1 MAAKMAVGAAPWKSR
16 LLVAV
21 SVPALGVPFLQ
32 TVKAGSIKVHPRE
45 LEIYDEPVEISQV
58 KPDED
63 KVSAFEEKVS
73 IARRFVWGWTSKVKN
88 SVEETRRT
96 FSSVEERSL
105 EFVQLL
111 HTDRQFQMKVGGIT
125 ASVLAGALLAGR
137 GRRPI
142 RRIFFSSV
150 LGTTAAAICYPKEAV
165 LITQTNYHRLKT
177 FVIEQ
182 WEEHNKRQAE
192 RAVKEELKTSVDET
206 KTSTAEVKAE
216 TASVD
221 EVKEEGASNQ
231 EIIEKQ
237 ETQETNAEPPVVS
250 TENTSKGSFWSKI
263 PFFDKF
269 MGAKPSEADE
279 VKSVKVVESVD
290 KTGSSKDQVIVQ
302 EKTSSDV
309 PKPEGDTGQSNPEDK
324 DMYST
329 RS

>member
-1 MAAKMAVGAAPWKSR
+1 MWFQRKFQ
-16 LLVAV
+16 LHL
-21 SVPALGVPFLQ
+21 PALYVPLCTLYMLFVISLNIF
-32 TVKAGSIKVHPRE
+32 SIFFFGI
-45 LEIYDEPVEISQV
+45 LFTAMDYY
-58 KPDED
+58 
-63 KVSAFEEKVS
+63 
-73 IARRFVWGWTSKVKN
+73 FVPG
-88 SVEETRRT
+88 
-96 FSSVEERSL
+96 
-105 EFVQLL
+105 
-111 HTDRQFQMKVGGIT
+111 
-125 ASVLAGALLAGR
+125 
-137 GRRPI
+137 RPI

-150 LGTTAAAICYPKEAV
+150 LGTIAAAICYPKEAV
-165 LITQTNYHRLKT
+165 LITQTNYHRLKS

-182 WEEHNKRQAE
+182 WEKHNKRQAE

-206 KTSTAEVKAE
+206 KTLEGQKTSTAEVKSE

-231 EIIEKQ
+231 KEIIEKQ
-237 ETQETNAEPPVVS
+237 ETQETNAEPVVVS

-263 PFFDKF
+263 PFVDKF

>member
-1 MAAKMAVGAAPWKSR
+1 MMTTFRQFTSHVH
-16 LLVAV
+16 
-21 SVPALGVPFLQ
+21 VPLSTRKQICGF
-32 TVKAGSIKVHPRE
+32 R
-45 LEIYDEPVEISQV
+45 EISASLASLICPSV
-58 KPDED
+58 YSVHVICNFFHYFFHFFFWILLTAIDYY
-63 KVSAFEEKVS
+63 
-73 IARRFVWGWTSKVKN
+73 FVPG
-88 SVEETRRT
+88 
-96 FSSVEERSL
+96 
-105 EFVQLL
+105 
-111 HTDRQFQMKVGGIT
+111 
-125 ASVLAGALLAGR
+125 
-137 GRRPI
+137 RPI

-150 LGTTAAAICYPKEAV
+150 LGATAAAICYPKEAV

-182 WEEHNKRQAE
+182 REKHSKRQAE

-221 EVKEEGASNQ
+221 EVKGEGASNQ
-231 EIIEKQ
+231 EIIDKQ

-250 TENTSKGSFWSKI
+250 TENTSNGSFWSKI

-290 KTGSSKDQVIVQ
+290 MTGSSKDQVIVQ

>member
-1 MAAKMAVGAAPWKSR
+1 MVNCEEVQHSCQSAKNSR
-16 LLVAV
+16 ATLYNLIRSSACRTIFTLMMTTFRQFTSHVH
-21 SVPALGVPFLQ
+21 VPLSTRKQICGF
-32 TVKAGSIKVHPRE
+32 R
-45 LEIYDEPVEISQV
+45 EISASLASLICPSV
-58 KPDED
+58 YSVHVICNFSHYFFWILLTAMDYY
-63 KVSAFEEKVS
+63 
-73 IARRFVWGWTSKVKN
+73 FVPG
-88 SVEETRRT
+88 
-96 FSSVEERSL
+96 
-105 EFVQLL
+105 
-111 HTDRQFQMKVGGIT
+111 
-125 ASVLAGALLAGR
+125 
-137 GRRPI
+137 RPI

-182 WEEHNKRQAE
+182 WEKHNKRQAE

-206 KTSTAEVKAE
+206 KTSTVEVKAE

-221 EVKEEGASNQ
+221 DVKEGASNQ
-231 EIIEKQ
+231 KEIIEKQ

-263 PFFDKF
+263 PFVDKF

>member
-1 MAAKMAVGAAPWKSR
+1 MCMCHS
-16 LLVAV
+16 
-21 SVPALGVPFLQ
+21 
-32 TVKAGSIKVHPRE
+32 TRE
-45 LEIYDEPVEISQV
+45 QICGFREISASLASLICPSV
-58 KPDED
+58 Y
-63 KVSAFEEKVS
+63 
-73 IARRFVWGWTSKVKN
+73 FVHVICN
-88 SVEETRRT
+88 
-96 FSSVEERSL
+96 FSHYFFHFFWIL
-105 EFVQLL
+105 LTAMDYYFVP
-111 HTDRQFQMKVGGIT
+111 G
-125 ASVLAGALLAGR
+125 
-137 GRRPI
+137 RPI

-182 WEEHNKRQAE
+182 WEKHNKRQAE

-206 KTSTAEVKAE
+206 KTLESQKTSTAEEVKAE

-221 EVKEEGASNQ
+221 DVKEGASNQ
-231 EIIEKQ
+231 KEIIEKQ

-269 MGAKPSEADE
+269 MGAKPIEADE
-279 VKSVKVVESVD
+279 VKLVKVVESVD

>member
-1 MAAKMAVGAAPWKSR
+1 MCMCHS
-16 LLVAV
+16 
-21 SVPALGVPFLQ
+21 
-32 TVKAGSIKVHPRE
+32 TRE
-45 LEIYDEPVEISQV
+45 QICGFREISASLASLICPSV
-58 KPDED
+58 Y
-63 KVSAFEEKVS
+63 
-73 IARRFVWGWTSKVKN
+73 FVHVICN
-88 SVEETRRT
+88 
-96 FSSVEERSL
+96 FSHYFFHFFWIL
-105 EFVQLL
+105 LTAMDYYFVP
-111 HTDRQFQMKVGGIT
+111 G
-125 ASVLAGALLAGR
+125 
-137 GRRPI
+137 RPI

-182 WEEHNKRQAE
+182 WEKHNKRQAE

-206 KTSTAEVKAE
+206 KTLESQKTSTAEEVKAE

-221 EVKEEGASNQ
+221 DVKEGASNQ
-231 EIIEKQ
+231 KEIIEKQ

-263 PFFDKF
+263 PFVDKF

>member
-1 MAAKMAVGAAPWKSR
+1 MCMCHSPPGSKYVVSEKFQLHLPALYVPLCTLYMLFVISLIIFSIFFWI
-16 LLVAV
+16 LLTAMDYYF
-21 SVPALGVPFLQ
+21 VPA
-32 TVKAGSIKVHPRE
+32 
-45 LEIYDEPVEISQV
+45 
-58 KPDED
+58 
-63 KVSAFEEKVS
+63 
-73 IARRFVWGWTSKVKN
+73 
-88 SVEETRRT
+88 
-96 FSSVEERSL
+96 
-105 EFVQLL
+105 
-111 HTDRQFQMKVGGIT
+111 
-125 ASVLAGALLAGR
+125 
-137 GRRPI
+137 RPI

-182 WEEHNKRQAE
+182 WENHNKRQAE

-206 KTSTAEVKAE
+206 KTLEGQKTSTAEVKAE

-221 EVKEEGASNQ
+221 EVKGEGASNQ
-231 EIIEKQ
+231 EIIGKQ
-237 ETQETNAEPPVVS
+237 ETQETNAEPLVVS

-263 PFFDKF
+263 PFFNKF

-302 EKTSSDV
+302 EKTSSNV

>member
-1 MAAKMAVGAAPWKSR
+1 MCMCHSPPGSKYVVSEKISASLASLICPSMYSVHFICNFSHYFFHFFFWI
-16 LLVAV
+16 LLTAMDYYF
-21 SVPALGVPFLQ
+21 VPG
-32 TVKAGSIKVHPRE
+32 
-45 LEIYDEPVEISQV
+45 
-58 KPDED
+58 
-63 KVSAFEEKVS
+63 
-73 IARRFVWGWTSKVKN
+73 
-88 SVEETRRT
+88 
-96 FSSVEERSL
+96 
-105 EFVQLL
+105 
-111 HTDRQFQMKVGGIT
+111 
-125 ASVLAGALLAGR
+125 
-137 GRRPI
+137 RPI

-182 WEEHNKRQAE
+182 WEKHNKRQAE

-221 EVKEEGASNQ
+221 EVKEEGAPNQ
-231 EIIEKQ
+231 KEIIEKQ
-237 ETQETNAEPPVVS
+237 ETEETNAEPLVVS

-263 PFFDKF
+263 PFVDKF
-269 MGAKPSEADE
+269 MGAKPSEANE

>member
-1 MAAKMAVGAAPWKSR
+1 MWFQRKFQ
-16 LLVAV
+16 LHL
-21 SVPALGVPFLQ
+21 PALYVPLCTLYMLFVISLNIF
-32 TVKAGSIKVHPRE
+32 SIFFFGI
-45 LEIYDEPVEISQV
+45 LLTAMDYY
-58 KPDED
+58 
-63 KVSAFEEKVS
+63 
-73 IARRFVWGWTSKVKN
+73 FVPG
-88 SVEETRRT
+88 
-96 FSSVEERSL
+96 
-105 EFVQLL
+105 
-111 HTDRQFQMKVGGIT
+111 
-125 ASVLAGALLAGR
+125 
-137 GRRPI
+137 RPI

-182 WEEHNKRQAE
+182 WEKHNKRQAE

-206 KTSTAEVKAE
+206 KTLEGQKTSTAEVKAE

-231 EIIEKQ
+231 EIIERQ

-269 MGAKPSEADE
+269 MGAKPSGADE
-279 VKSVKVVESVD
+279 VKSVKEVESVD

-302 EKTSSDV
+302 EKTSSNV

>member
-1 MAAKMAVGAAPWKSR
+1 MAVGVAPWKSR

-32 TVKAGSIKVHPRE
+32 TVKAGSMKVHPRE

-125 ASVLAGALLAGR
+125 ASVFAGALLAGR

-182 WEEHNKRQAE
+182 WEKHNKQQAE

-231 EIIEKQ
+231 KEIIEKQ
-237 ETQETNAEPPVVS
+237 ETEETNAEPPVVS

-263 PFFDKF
+263 PFVDKF

>member
-1 MAAKMAVGAAPWKSR
+1 MCMCHSPPGSKYV
-16 LLVAV
+16 V
-21 SVPALGVPFLQ
+21 SEKFQLHLPALYVPLCTLYMSF
-32 TVKAGSIKVHPRE
+32 V
-45 LEIYDEPVEISQV
+45 ISFIIFFIFFFWILLTAI
-58 KPDED
+58 DYY
-63 KVSAFEEKVS
+63 
-73 IARRFVWGWTSKVKN
+73 FVP
-88 SVEETRRT
+88 
-96 FSSVEERSL
+96 
-105 EFVQLL
+105 
-111 HTDRQFQMKVGGIT
+111 
-125 ASVLAGALLAGR
+125 
-137 GRRPI
+137 GRRI

-182 WEEHNKRQAE
+182 WEKHNKRQAE

-231 EIIEKQ
+231 KEIIEKQ
-237 ETQETNAEPPVVS
+237 ETEETNAEPPVVS

-269 MGAKPSEADE
+269 MGAKPSGADE

-302 EKTSSDV
+302 EKTSSNV

>member
-1 MAAKMAVGAAPWKSR
+1 MWFQRKFQ
-16 LLVAV
+16 LHL
-21 SVPALGVPFLQ
+21 PALYVPLCTLYMIFVISLNIF
-32 TVKAGSIKVHPRE
+32 SIFFFGI
-45 LEIYDEPVEISQV
+45 LLTAMDYY
-58 KPDED
+58 
-63 KVSAFEEKVS
+63 
-73 IARRFVWGWTSKVKN
+73 FVPG
-88 SVEETRRT
+88 
-96 FSSVEERSL
+96 
-105 EFVQLL
+105 
-111 HTDRQFQMKVGGIT
+111 
-125 ASVLAGALLAGR
+125 
-137 GRRPI
+137 RPI

-182 WEEHNKRQAE
+182 WEKHNKRQAE

-206 KTSTAEVKAE
+206 KTLEGQKTSTAEVKAE

-237 ETQETNAEPPVVS
+237 ETQETNAEPLVVS

-263 PFFDKF
+263 PFFNKF
-269 MGAKPSEADE
+269 TGAKPSEADE

-290 KTGSSKDQVIVQ
+290 RTGSSKDHVIVQ

>member
-1 MAAKMAVGAAPWKSR
+1 MCMCHSPPGSKYVVSEKISASLASLICPSMYSVHVICNFSQYFFHFFFGI
-16 LLVAV
+16 LLTAMDYYF
-21 SVPALGVPFLQ
+21 VPG
-32 TVKAGSIKVHPRE
+32 
-45 LEIYDEPVEISQV
+45 
-58 KPDED
+58 
-63 KVSAFEEKVS
+63 
-73 IARRFVWGWTSKVKN
+73 
-88 SVEETRRT
+88 
-96 FSSVEERSL
+96 
-105 EFVQLL
+105 
-111 HTDRQFQMKVGGIT
+111 
-125 ASVLAGALLAGR
+125 
-137 GRRPI
+137 RPI

-150 LGTTAAAICYPKEAV
+150 LGTIAAAICYPKEAV

-237 ETQETNAEPPVVS
+237 ETQETNAEPLVVS

-263 PFFDKF
+263 PFVDKF

-302 EKTSSDV
+302 EKTSSNV

>member
-1 MAAKMAVGAAPWKSR
+1 MDYYFIPG
-16 LLVAV
+16 
-21 SVPALGVPFLQ
+21 
-32 TVKAGSIKVHPRE
+32 
-45 LEIYDEPVEISQV
+45 
-58 KPDED
+58 
-63 KVSAFEEKVS
+63 
-73 IARRFVWGWTSKVKN
+73 
-88 SVEETRRT
+88 
-96 FSSVEERSL
+96 
-105 EFVQLL
+105 
-111 HTDRQFQMKVGGIT
+111 
-125 ASVLAGALLAGR
+125 
-137 GRRPI
+137 RPI

-182 WEEHNKRQAE
+182 WEKHNKRQAE

-206 KTSTAEVKAE
+206 KTLEGQKTSTAEEVKAE

-221 EVKEEGASNQ
+221 DVKEGASNQ
-231 EIIEKQ
+231 KEIIEKQ

-263 PFFDKF
+263 PFVDKF

-302 EKTSSDV
+302 EETPSDV

>member
-1 MAAKMAVGAAPWKSR
+1 MGA
-16 LLVAV
+16 
-21 SVPALGVPFLQ
+21 
-32 TVKAGSIKVHPRE
+32 
-45 LEIYDEPVEISQV
+45 
-58 KPDED
+58 
-63 KVSAFEEKVS
+63 
-73 IARRFVWGWTSKVKN
+73 
-88 SVEETRRT
+88 
-96 FSSVEERSL
+96 
-105 EFVQLL
+105 
-111 HTDRQFQMKVGGIT
+111 
-125 ASVLAGALLAGR
+125 
-137 GRRPI
+137 
-142 RRIFFSSV
+142 
-150 LGTTAAAICYPKEAV
+150 TAAAICYPKEAV

-177 FVIEQ
+177 FAIEQ
-182 WEEHNKRQAE
+182 WEKHNKRQAE

-221 EVKEEGASNQ
+221 DVKEGASNQ
-231 EIIEKQ
+231 KEIIEKQ

-269 MGAKPSEADE
+269 MGAKPSEADHE
-279 VKSVKVVESVD
+279 VKLVKVVESVD

>member
-1 MAAKMAVGAAPWKSR
+1 MITTFRQFTSHKH
-16 LLVAV
+16 
-21 SVPALGVPFLQ
+21 VPLSTRKQICGF
-32 TVKAGSIKVHPRE
+32 K
-45 LEIYDEPVEISQV
+45 EISASLASLICPSV
-58 KPDED
+58 YSVHFICNFSHYFFHFFFWILLTAMDYC
-63 KVSAFEEKVS
+63 
-73 IARRFVWGWTSKVKN
+73 FVPG
-88 SVEETRRT
+88 
-96 FSSVEERSL
+96 
-105 EFVQLL
+105 
-111 HTDRQFQMKVGGIT
+111 
-125 ASVLAGALLAGR
+125 
-137 GRRPI
+137 RPI

-150 LGTTAAAICYPKEAV
+150 LGATAAAICYPKEAV

-177 FVIEQ
+177 FAIEQ
-182 WEEHNKRQAE
+182 WEKHNKRQAE

-206 KTSTAEVKAE
+206 KTLEGQKTSTAEVKAE

-263 PFFDKF
+263 PFFNKF
-269 MGAKPSEADE
+269 MGEKPSEADE
-279 VKSVKVVESVD
+279 VKLVKVVESVD